1 MNTTENSTR
10 AEYLEHIEKQKTSG
24 LSIKKYCELNNLVDH
39 KFSYY
44 RKYKLKSTKSSESAF
59 ASVKIKNFEK
69 PAAIKTNIDRSKTS
83 QIDPLWLAQFLNN
96 LFGVK

>member
-1 MNTTENSTR
+1 MNTSDSSTR
-10 AEYLEHIEKQKTSG
+10 AEYLSHIEKQKTSG

-44 RKYKLKSTKSSESAF
+44 RKYKLKSTKSSEPAF
-59 ASVKIKNFEK
+59 ASVKIKAYEK
-69 PAAIKTNIDRSKTS
+69 PASIKTNIDKAKTS

-96 LFGVK
+96 LFGEK